1 MPLYAAHA
9 PQGAPTLAA
18 ADRVA
23 LVPQGFSWP
32 AFFFGPWWLL
42 AKGLWCALLGW
53 FALSA
58 LMGAAYALI
67 GAPYPAL
74 AAAQLMVALF
84 LGLEGARLRSNAL
97 ARAGRP
103 LADLVAAPDDQ
114 VALKTFFERWSEEAP
129 PPPSAPRE
137 PAPDA
142 SGPRPSGGGANS
154 LRQPVLGLFPEPGGR
169 DRGGRS

>member
-42 AKGLWCALLGW
+42 AKGLWRALLGW
-53 FALSA
+53 FAVTA

-74 AAAQLMVALF
+74 AAAQLMIALY

-97 ARAGRP
+97 ARGGRP
-103 LADLVAAPDDQ
+103 LADLVAASDDQ
-114 VALKTFFERWSEEAP
+114 VALKTFFERWSEAEP
-129 PPPSAPRE
+129 PPAPAPRE
-137 PAPDA
+137 PSPDA
-142 SGPRPSGGGANS
+142 AGPRPAGAGS